1 MAMSK
6 IKLLIPTLLL
16 SVLLVAC
23 NKDSLVEPSKTDMTE
38 DKQYELVWM
47 ELVNNGDSE
56 SLIYQ
61 ISYMDGNNQEHIRVK
76 SKDIIER
83 INTDSKNKATI
94 KTDGDN
100 FIIHRQPLNVLYSE
114 ELKGTV
120 ESKDV
125 SK

>member
-1 MAMSK
+1 MSK
-6 IKLLIPTLLL
+6 IKLLIPTFLL

-23 NKDSLVEPSKTDMTE
+23 NQDSSVEPSKTDMTE

-56 SLIYQ
+56 SLTYQ
-61 ISYMDGNNQEHIRVK
+61 ISYMDGDNQKNLRVD
-76 SKDIIER
+76 SEDIIER
-83 INTDSKNKATI
+83 IHTDSKDKATI
-94 KTDGDN
+94 KTDGDT
-100 FIIHRQPLNVLYSE
+100 FIIYRQPLNVLYSE

>member
-1 MAMSK
+1 MSK

-23 NKDSLVEPSKTDMTE
+23 NQDSLVEPSKTDMTE

>member
-1 MAMSK
+1 MSK
-6 IKLLIPTLLL
+6 IKLLIPILLL

-23 NKDSLVEPSKTDMTE
+23 NQDDTVKPSKTDMTE
-38 DKQYELVWM
+38 DKKYELVWM

-56 SLIYQ
+56 SLTYQ
-61 ISYMDGNNQEHIRVK
+61 ISYMDGDNQKNLRVD
-76 SKDIIER
+76 SEDIIER
-83 INTDSKNKATI
+83 IHTDSKDKATI
-94 KTDGDN
+94 KTDGDT
-100 FIIHRQPLNVLYSE
+100 FIIYRQPLNVLYGE

>member
-1 MAMSK
+1 MSK
-6 IKLLIPTLLL
+6 IKLLIPILLL

-23 NKDSLVEPSKTDMTE
+23 NQDDTVKPSKTDMTE
-38 DKQYELVWM
+38 DKKYELVWM

-56 SLIYQ
+56 SLTYQ
-61 ISYMDGNNQEHIRVK
+61 ISYMDGDNQKNLRVD
-76 SKDIIER
+76 SEDIIER
-83 INTDSKNKATI
+83 IHTDSKDKATI
-94 KTDGDN
+94 KTDGDT
-100 FIIHRQPLNVLYSE
+100 FIIYRQPLNVLYSE

>member
-1 MAMSK
+1 MSK
-6 IKLLIPTLLL
+6 IKLLIPILLL

-23 NKDSLVEPSKTDMTE
+23 NQDDTVKPSKTDMTE
-38 DKQYELVWM
+38 DKKYELVWM
-47 ELVNNGDSE
+47 ELVNNGNSE
-56 SLIYQ
+56 SLTYQ
-61 ISYMDGNNQEHIRVK
+61 ISYMDGKNQENIRVK

-83 INTDSKNKATI
+83 IHTDSKDKATI
-94 KTDGDN
+94 KTDGDT
-100 FIIHRQPLNVLYSE
+100 FIIYRQPLNVLYSE

>member
-1 MAMSK
+1 MSK

-23 NKDSLVEPSKTDMTE
+23 NQDDTVKPSKTDMEE

-47 ELVNNGDSE
+47 ELVNNGNSE
-56 SLIYQ
+56 SLTYQ
-61 ISYMDGNNQEHIRVK
+61 ISYMDGKNQENIRVK

-83 INTDSKNKATI
+83 IHTDSKDKATI
-94 KTDGDN
+94 KNDGDT
-100 FIIHRQPLNVLYSE
+100 FIIYRQPLNILYSE

>member
-1 MAMSK
+1 MSK
-6 IKLLIPTLLL
+6 IKLLIPILLL

-23 NKDSLVEPSKTDMTE
+23 NQDNLVKPPKTNMTE

-47 ELVNNGDSE
+47 ELVNNGSSE
-56 SLIYQ
+56 SLVYQ
-61 ISYMDGNNQEHIRVK
+61 ISYMDGKNQKHIRVK
-76 SKDIIER
+76 SKYIIEK
-83 INTDSKNKATI
+83 IHTNPKDKATI

-100 FIIHRQPLNVLYSE
+100 FIIYRQPLNVLYSK